1 MIERREQGVEDTWD
15 LSALSKDGR
24 AWERDVRKLAALF
37 RKAGSFKGRL
47 GESSDSLFAALE
59 YYRTVSMEAERLGNW
74 AFLMYETD
82 GTDPD
87 NMQRLGRY
95 QALAA
100 DFSERFSY
108 FTPELLSI
116 DTETIRGWMR
126 EPRFREYRIWMRKT
140 LREKKHVLS
149 EKEEHL
155 MSLFS
160 ALSGSSEKAFMDLN
174 NADLDFGEID
184 GKKLTHSTYSLFIRS
199 ADESVREKA
208 YRQYYKG
215 YSDHRHTIAD
225 LYAASIQEDI
235 FTSKA
240 RGFRSSLEAALFPDR
255 IPTKVYTSL
264 IESVHEAF
272 PILHEYYRVKAKVL
286 GKEKLKHWDA
296 YMPMVEG
303 FREKHAYDES
313 VAIIGEAV
321 KPLGEEY
328 RSILIHGLTDGRWV
342 DRYENKGKRSGA
354 FSAGCYTGEP
364 YILTNYEE
372 DVIDSIFTL
381 IHEGGHS
388 MHSWYSVHSNPYMNY
403 DYSIFEAE
411 TASTFNENLLTRY
424 MIDHAKS
431 PEEEAYIIGKNLDD
445 EVATLFRQTMFAE
458 FELRMHEI
466 AERHEPVTLEV
477 MRSEYRKLLEAY
489 FGPMM
494 EFVEESDLEGLRVP
508 HFYRAF
514 YCYKYAT
521 GISASIALSERVLSG
536 GEKERDEYLSFLRS
550 GGSRFPLD
558 SLRKAGVDMSTPEPV
573 KAATEHFSKLLER
586 FKRLRQ
592 ID

>member
-1 MIERREQGVEDTWD
+1 M
-15 LSALSKDGR
+15 
-24 AWERDVRKLAALF
+24 
-37 RKAGSFKGRL
+37 
-47 GESSDSLFAALE
+47 
-59 YYRTVSMEAERLGNW
+59 
-74 AFLMYETD
+74 
-82 GTDPD
+82 
-87 NMQRLGRY
+87 
-95 QALAA
+95 
-100 DFSERFSY
+100 
-108 FTPELLSI
+108 
-116 DTETIRGWMR
+116 
-126 EPRFREYRIWMRKT
+126 
-140 LREKKHVLS
+140 
-149 EKEEHL
+149 
-155 MSLFS
+155 
-160 ALSGSSEKAFMDLN
+160 
-174 NADLDFGEID
+174 
-184 GKKLTHSTYSLFIRS
+184 
-199 ADESVREKA
+199 
-208 YRQYYKG
+208 
-215 YSDHRHTIAD
+215 
-225 LYAASIQEDI
+225 
-235 FTSKA
+235 
-240 RGFRSSLEAALFPDR
+240 
-255 IPTKVYTSL
+255 
-264 IESVHEAF
+264 HEAF

-303 FREKHAYDES
+303 FREKHAYEES